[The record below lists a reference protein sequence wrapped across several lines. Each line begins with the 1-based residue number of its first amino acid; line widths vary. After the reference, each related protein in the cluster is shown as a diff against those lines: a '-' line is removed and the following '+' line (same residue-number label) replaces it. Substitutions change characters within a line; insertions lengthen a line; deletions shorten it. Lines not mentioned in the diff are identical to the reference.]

1 MDCRSGWRKQLK
13 IARSNNTKVLTEHVL
28 KLFRENFI
36 PGIDIRNLGVSF
48 GKLVWDTTLQ
58 IDLFS
63 PPEEQI
69 INNQLDFLI
78 DKIRQKFGFKAL
90 IHASSLLEG
99 ATAVNRSGL
108 VGGHAGGNVGLGG

>member
-1 MDCRSGWRKQLK
+1 M
-13 IARSNNTKVLTEHVL
+13 
-28 KLFRENFI
+28 KLFRENYV
-36 PGIDIRNLGVSF
+36 PGMDIRNLGVSF

-58 IDLFS
+58 LNLFT

-69 INNQLDFLI
+69 INPQLDFLI
-78 DKIRQKFGFKAL
+78 DKIRRKFGFKTL
-90 IHASSLLEG
+90 IHASSLLDG

>member
-1 MDCRSGWRKQLK
+1 IIGNPSLNHRYRKGFY
-13 IARSNNTKVLTEHVL
+13 S
-28 KLFRENFI
+28 LFKTLQQNL
-36 PGIDIRNLGVSF
+36 RNLGVSF
-48 GKLVWDTTLQ
+48 GKLVWDTALQ
-58 IDLFS
+58 FDLFS
-63 PPEEQI
+63 PPEKQI